1 MGRVGVTVQTGT
13 PRRLKRLV
21 MECKD
26 CEALDSNPDHASQAS
41 SVCIVGPVTTPQ
53 IPVGIKQAY
62 DTNPVL
68 ALRARAYLLTT
79 NWIAGQITI
88 PIVQVSKPRDQRG

>member
-62 DTNPVL
+62 DTSP
-68 ALRARAYLLTT
+68 LLSG
-79 NWIAGQITI
+79 ACFKG
-88 PIVQVSKPRDQRG
+88 PSLPPHHKLDSRSDYHPYCSGE